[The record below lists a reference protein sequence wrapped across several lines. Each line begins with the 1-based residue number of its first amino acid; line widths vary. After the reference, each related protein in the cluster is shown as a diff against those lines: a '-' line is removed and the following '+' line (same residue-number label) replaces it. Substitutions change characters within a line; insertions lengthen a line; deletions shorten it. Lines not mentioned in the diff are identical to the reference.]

1 MSRETL
7 RVFFGLRSLISG
19 LAEGLG
25 MSHDIFPCECRLRSE
40 INSFRILKFNGQLIN
55 FHCWNFRGH
64 VAIHYIR
71 YSLFLGTLETDLPKG
86 VVNPGWFKYGMK
98 TAQKQLSREWLGNQT
113 HLQSQGCAK
122 TKYGLKQLSSF
133 HAFCRRNSVHTVI
146 SCYIYIHWSPAL
158 PSQKFTNTKTICKA
172 HLTQL

>member
-1 MSRETL
+1 MVSGVTWNFAS
-7 RVFFGLRSLISG
+7 VFWFESLISG
-19 LAEGLG
+19 LVEGLG

-98 TAQKQLSREWLGNQT
+98 NSTKRAVERMVRQPNAFAESRVCQKQSMGWNNSPRFKIWQHKHHRYYYTAISTSIDLLHCLPKNSPSL
-113 HLQSQGCAK
+113 K
-122 TKYGLKQLSSF
+122 TEK
-133 HAFCRRNSVHTVI
+133 HI
-146 SCYIYIHWSPAL
+146 
-158 PSQKFTNTKTICKA
+158 
-172 HLTQL
+172 